1 VFVPGTGA
9 TGEDSRVRNV
19 MEVVSTARV
28 LGVTAAGEPVLSG
41 RKMGYD
47 TASDHA
53 RSMDEVEEVSNRVA
67 IEEIADLIG
76 VRLQQLESGR
86 DRTR

>member
-1 VFVPGTGA
+1 
-9 TGEDSRVRNV
+9 
-19 MEVVSTARV
+19 VSMARV

-53 RSMDEVEEVSNRVA
+53 RSMDEVEEVATRVA
-67 IEEIADLIG
+67 IKEIADL
-76 VRLQQLESGR
+76 VDSRLKQFESGR
-86 DRTR
+86 NRTR